1 MSEIYV
7 PPKVAG
13 EEELQ
18 AAQESREERKAIL
31 EVDAGMA
38 PEEALEKAK
47 SDLSKANT
55 EDPLEV
61 ESAFLN
67 QWVTSIAK
75 ATDAS
80 RPLVIFSAIGLLSA
94 LCHNFYF
101 CAPREVYLNLFLFIL
116 GQSTVDRKTTLLDMV
131 RDYLAEVAPEL
142 ILPNEFTPEALFAC
156 LAKRNHGTV
165 FSRELNSW
173 LDQMLGP
180 DYNKGLSSTL
190 GNIYDHAKYITRQT
204 KKDGLLTIEDPVI
217 TVIGAGVME
226 YLIAH
231 LREMDM
237 VSGFWPR
244 VTLVQLSRQNGKA
257 YRSPGR
263 FEIEY
268 HILEKL
274 RALARQEG
282 GEIKFDKIAHVR
294 EAYAAE
300 LFREAEGLGNANLAS
315 GYARLEWILVKIAA
329 LLQLADNPISRE
341 IEPAACHDAIILV
354 DYIKKYL
361 PDFYDERIK
370 AGPESKLAEWALKF
384 IKKRDKNGTVWVPY
398 RTILQHSHADA
409 GKLQSALGRLLA
421 TEECEQTETPAN
433 KAGGR
438 TGKAYR
444 RGQC

>member
-1 MSEIYV
+1 MSEKYT

-13 EEELQ
+13 DDERQ
-18 AAQESREERKAIL
+18 VAQEAVEERAAIL
-31 EVDAGMA
+31 EVEAGLP
-38 PEEALEKAK
+38 PEEALEKARYEP
-47 SDLSKANT
+47 SSGNT
-55 EDPLEV
+55 EDLLEV
-61 ESAFLN
+61 ENVFLN
-67 QWVTSIAK
+67 QWATSIAK

-101 CAPREVYLNLFLFIL
+101 CAPMEVYLNLFLFIL

-131 RDYLAEVAPEL
+131 RRYLAEVAPEL

-156 LAKRNHGTV
+156 LSKQNHGTV

-180 DYNKGLSSTL
+180 DYNKGLASTL
-190 GNIYDHAKYITRQT
+190 GNIYDHTKYITRQT

-217 TVIGAGVME
+217 TIIGAGVLE

-231 LREMDM
+231 LREMDLI
-237 VSGFWPR
+237 SGFWPR
-244 VTLVQLSRQNGKA
+244 VTLVRLPPHNGRQ

-263 FEIEY
+263 FEIDY
-268 HILEKL
+268 DTLQKL
-274 RALARQEG
+274 RAIARQEG
-282 GEIKFDKIAHVR
+282 GEIKFDKIAHLR
-294 EAYAAE
+294 EAYAAD
-300 LFREAEGLGNANLAS
+300 LLREAEGLGNANLAS

-370 AGPESKLAEWALKF
+370 PGPESKLAEWALRF
-384 IKKRDKNGTVWVPY
+384 IRKRDKNGTVWVPY

-409 GKLQSALGRLLA
+409 AKLQGALGRLLA
-421 TEECEQTETPAN
+421 TEECEQADTPAT
-433 KAGGR
+433 KRGGR
-438 TGKAYR
+438 PGKAYKR
-444 RGQC
+444 DQC